1 MFTLSCSPCTKLDLI
16 ALFRYYA
23 GDEVKNLGDR
33 ELWNARFW
41 QGFQNSV
48 ESDSAVGRGK
58 WAEVRSGSKKK
69 ISRTILN
76 SRRMEFDLDDD
87 HLQKAGGPGKFVED
101 LLATA
106 LSFSLSSLEKDPE
119 RLVTFLDA
127 VSYLRLLP
135 VVEIDR
141 SGVDAFCLF
150 VNLYHCLF
158 QHSLLLAVNGPL
170 HRRTVGH
177 FMRASCYEIGGDVF
191 SLAEIQSCIIRGK
204 MSRPVSPKPPYVDV
218 QKKSNAYRYY
228 ALDYTDPRVNFILVS
243 FFQTLFYYI
252 VCCTPLSPTVVILCT
267 RRIPVTCLVHR
278 MFLF

>member
-1 MFTLSCSPCTKLDLI
+1 M
-16 ALFRYYA
+16 
-23 GDEVKNLGDR
+23 KNLGDR

-58 WAEVRSGSKKK
+58 WAEVRSGSKKM

-76 SRRMEFDLDDD
+76 GRLMDFDLDQGY
-87 HLQKAGGPGKFVED
+87 LVKAGGPGKLVED
-101 LLATA
+101 LLGTA

-119 RLVTFLDA
+119 RLVKFLDA
-127 VSYLRLLP
+127 VSYLKLLP

-150 VNLYHCLF
+150 VNLYHCLL

-191 SLAEIQSCIIRGK
+191 SLAELQSCIIRGN
-204 MSRPVSPKPPYVDV
+204 MSRPLSPKPPYVDV
-218 QKKSNAYRYY
+218 PKKSNAYRYY
-228 ALDYTDPRVNFILVS
+228 ALDYIDPRVNFIVVRPSSLRSIRNVQ
-243 FFQTLFYYI
+243 FF
-252 VCCTPLSPTVVILCT
+252 
-267 RRIPVTCLVHR
+267 CLI
-278 MFLF
+278 FSLLDFPFAEYG